1 MAQHDKLATYGYS
14 FQTKLIAAL
23 LIDKLFTK
31 QIIDILDVKYFESE
45 ANSWII
51 SCIREH
57 FTKFKVAPTL
67 EVLKVKLQDVT
78 NDVLRASII
87 EQLRESWKHIESTD
101 LDFIKDKTIDFCK
114 NQTIKGAILRSVD
127 LLKTG
132 NYDQIKTLVD
142 NAMKV
147 GIEKDIGH
155 EYAVDIE
162 DRFSESAR
170 LTVETPWTSINEIM
184 DGGLGPGELGVF
196 VAPAGVGKTWGL
208 VNVGMHAL
216 EKGLTIIHYT
226 MELNQAYVGL
236 RYDAR
241 LTGLPVQDLKYN
253 QEVVKEAVKK
263 LPGELVIKYFP
274 TKTASITTINSHL
287 ERCILQDKKP
297 DMVIVDYADLLRG
310 SFMGG
315 ELRHELGNIYEDL
328 RGMAG
333 ESEIP
338 VWTASQAN
346 RSALEEDIIEAQKI
360 SESYAKIMIADFV
373 ISLSRKIA
381 DKVANTGRWHI
392 IKNRFGPDGLTFPS
406 KMDTSTGIIHIFD
419 EMSIGGKEQQKKM
432 DNSSEY
438 LRKML
443 SKKLKDSTT

>member
-23 LIDKLFTK
+23 LTDKVFLK
-31 QIIDILDVKYFESE
+31 QCVDVLEVKYFESE
-45 ANSWII
+45 ANSWIVSSI
-51 SCIREH
+51 NEH

-67 EVLKVKLQDVT
+67 EVLKVKLQDVAS
-78 NDVLRASII
+78 DVLRASVI

-114 NQTIKGAILRSVD
+114 NQTIKGAILQSVD

-132 NYDQIKTLVD
+132 NYDQIKSLVD

-147 GIEKDIGH
+147 GVEKDIGH
-155 EYAVDIE
+155 DYAADIE
-162 DRFSESAR
+162 ERFSESAR
-170 LTVETPWTSINEIM
+170 VTVETPWTSINEIM

-208 VNVGMHAL
+208 VNVGVNAIQ
-216 EKGLTIIHYT
+216 KGLTVIHYT

-241 LTGLPVQDLKYN
+241 LTGLPAQDLKYN
-253 QEVVKEAVKK
+253 QETVKEEVGK
-263 LPGELVIKYFP
+263 LPGELIIKYFP

-297 DMVIVDYADLLRG
+297 DLVIVDYADLLRG
-310 SFMGG
+310 NFLGG

-328 RGMAG
+328 RGLAG

-381 DKVANTGRWHI
+381 DKVANTGRWHV

-406 KMDTSTGIIHIFD
+406 KMDTSTGVIHIFD

-443 SKKLKDSTT
+443 SKKLKDSES

>member
-23 LIDKLFTK
+23 LTDKTFLK
-31 QIIDILDVKYFESE
+31 QCVDILEVKYFESE
-45 ANSWII
+45 ANSWIVSSI
-51 SCIREH
+51 NEH
-57 FTKFKVAPTL
+57 FEKFKVAPTL

-114 NQTIKGAILRSVD
+114 NQTIKGAILQSVD

-132 NYDQIKTLVD
+132 NYDQIKALVD
-142 NAMKV
+142 NAMKAGV
-147 GIEKDIGH
+147 EKDIGH
-155 EYAVDIE
+155 DYIE
-162 DRFSESAR
+162 DIDERFSESAR
-170 LTVETPWTSINEIM
+170 ITVETPWTSINEIM

-208 VNVGMHAL
+208 VNVGAHAL
-216 EKGLTIIHYT
+216 QKGLTILHYT
-226 MELNQAYVGL
+226 MELNQSYVGL

-241 LTGLPVQDLKYN
+241 LTGLPVQDLKHN
-253 QEVVKEAVKK
+253 QDVVKEAVKK

-297 DMVIVDYADLLRG
+297 DLIIVDYADLLRG
-310 SFMGG
+310 SFLGG

-328 RGMAG
+328 RGLAG

-406 KMDTSTGIIHIFD
+406 KMDTSSGIIHIFD

>member
-1 MAQHDKLATYGYS
+1 M
-14 FQTKLIAAL
+14 I
-23 LIDKLFTK
+23 
-31 QIIDILDVKYFESE
+31 E
-45 ANSWII
+45 
-51 SCIREH
+51 
-57 FTKFKVAPTL
+57 
-67 EVLKVKLQDVT
+67 EV
-78 NDVLRASII
+78 
-87 EQLRESWKHIESTD
+87 
-101 LDFIKDKTIDFCK
+101 
-114 NQTIKGAILRSVD
+114 G
-127 LLKTG
+127 
-132 NYDQIKTLVD
+132 
-142 NAMKV
+142 
-147 GIEKDIGH
+147 
-155 EYAVDIE
+155 
-162 DRFSESAR
+162 
-170 LTVETPWTSINEIM
+170 
-184 DGGLGPGELGVF
+184 
-196 VAPAGVGKTWGL
+196 
-208 VNVGMHAL
+208 
-216 EKGLTIIHYT
+216 
-226 MELNQAYVGL
+226 
-236 RYDAR
+236 
-241 LTGLPVQDLKYN
+241 
-253 QEVVKEAVKK
+253 K
-263 LPGELVIKYFP
+263 LPGELIIKYFP

-297 DMVIVDYADLLRG
+297 DLVIVDYADLLRG
-310 SFMGG
+310 NFLGG

-328 RGMAG
+328 RGLAG

-406 KMDTSTGIIHIFD
+406 KMDTSTGVIHIFD